1 MQTRDAGT
9 GGGARVSGGR
19 LGGPETQG
27 LVVALVYLVVTI
39 LFQHFYFTPD
49 SPVSASPGQFSAL
62 ACIFYMAFLGFIPL
76 LSLLPNAPLQ
86 WLLEYNAALACI
98 CYMAFLGFMD
108 DWLLEYNAA
117 LAYICYMAFLGFID
131 DVLDIPWRVSSSPQ
145 SPPCL
150 SSYSGHTTIVIPK
163 PCGRSHPPKPYACPS
178 PFPLPPCRK
187 LILPSIAAQP
197 LLIPKPLRPLL
208 AGLAGE
214 EVAVWD
220 LGVLYKVYMGMLVI
234 SSPPLQTSCCFP
246 HFPPLLAPFPAPSR
260 PFPPPFLPFPAPSFP
275 LSRPHLLLFLPCSKL
290 ILPSIAAPPLL
301 MAYSGHT
308 TIVIPKPLR
317 PLLAG
322 LAGEEV
328 PVWDLGVLYKVYMGM
343 LVVFCSNSINILAG
357 VNGLEA
363 GQTAVIAASVLLFN
377 IWQIGEL
384 PGFKL
389 PLQPD
394 MQQAHLFSIYLIL
407 PLLACTLALLVFN
420 WYPSQV
426 FVGDTFTYFAGMTL
440 AVVGIMGH
448 FSETLLLLFLPQ
460 VINFIYSLP
469 QLFKYVPC
477 PRHRLP

>member
-1 MQTRDAGT
+1 MIRKASRRQIRKASLTANQAMLLD
-9 GGGARVSGGR
+9 RVWWYP
-19 LGGPETQG
+19 LPETPETQG

-49 SPVSASPGQFSAL
+49 SP
-62 ACIFYMAFLGFIPL
+62 
-76 LSLLPNAPLQ
+76 

-98 CYMAFLGFMD
+98 CYMAFLGF
-108 DWLLEYNAA
+108 
-117 LAYICYMAFLGFID
+117 ID
-131 DVLDIPWRVSSSPQ
+131 DVLDIPWRV
-145 SPPCL
+145 
-150 SSYSGHTTIVIPK
+150 
-163 PCGRSHPPKPYACPS
+163 
-178 PFPLPPCRK
+178 K
-187 LILPSIAAQP
+187 LILPSIAA
-197 LLIPKPLRPLL
+197 L
-208 AGLAGE
+208 
-214 EVAVWD
+214 
-220 LGVLYKVYMGMLVI
+220 
-234 SSPPLQTSCCFP
+234 
-246 HFPPLLAPFPAPSR
+246 
-260 PFPPPFLPFPAPSFP
+260 
-275 LSRPHLLLFLPCSKL
+275 
-290 ILPSIAAPPLL
+290 PLL

-328 PVWDLGVLYKVYMGM
+328 AVWDLGVLYKVYMGM

-363 GQTAVIAASVLLFN
+363 GQTAVIAAAVLLFN

-384 PGFKL
+384 PGLKL

-440 AVVGIMGH
+440 AVVGILGH

-460 VINFIYSLP
+460 VINFIYSIP
-469 QLFKYVPC
+469 QLFKFVPC
-477 PRHRLP
+477 PRHRLPKFDPATHRLTGSSDLNLVNLFLRLFGPCTEEHLCIRLLLFQVLPALPGTPCPFRYSLPFQVLPAVPGTPCRSRYSLPFQVPRALSGAPLAALANVAVTGPFALLCFTLLTPFVFAPLFPLPPGAHLSRRAFSCRWSLSLLSLPLVRCRYSLLSFASLPALSFKGGTNEAVHSNYTTL

>member
-1 MQTRDAGT
+1 
-9 GGGARVSGGR
+9 
-19 LGGPETQG
+19 PEAQG

-49 SPVSASPGQFSAL
+49 SP
-62 ACIFYMAFLGFIPL
+62 
-76 LSLLPNAPLQ
+76 

-98 CYMAFLGFMD
+98 CYMAFLGF
-108 DWLLEYNAA
+108 
-117 LAYICYMAFLGFID
+117 ID
-131 DVLDIPWRVSSSPQ
+131 DVLDIPWR
-145 SPPCL
+145 
-150 SSYSGHTTIVIPK
+150 I
-163 PCGRSHPPKPYACPS
+163 
-178 PFPLPPCRK
+178 K
-187 LILPSIAAQP
+187 LILPSIAA
-197 LLIPKPLRPLL
+197 L
-208 AGLAGE
+208 
-214 EVAVWD
+214 
-220 LGVLYKVYMGMLVI
+220 
-234 SSPPLQTSCCFP
+234 
-246 HFPPLLAPFPAPSR
+246 
-260 PFPPPFLPFPAPSFP
+260 
-275 LSRPHLLLFLPCSKL
+275 
-290 ILPSIAAPPLL
+290 PLL

-328 PVWDLGVLYKVYMGM
+328 AVWDLGVLYKVYMGM

-363 GQTAVIAASVLLFN
+363 GQTAVIAAAVLLFN

-440 AVVGIMGH
+440 AVVGILGH

-469 QLFKYVPC
+469 QLFKFVPC
-477 PRHRLP
+477 PRHRLPKFDPATHRLTGSNDLNLVNLFLRLFGPCTEEHLCIRLLLFQ

>member
-1 MQTRDAGT
+1 
-9 GGGARVSGGR
+9 
-19 LGGPETQG
+19 
-27 LVVALVYLVVTI
+27 
-39 LFQHFYFTPD
+39 
-49 SPVSASPGQFSAL
+49 
-62 ACIFYMAFLGFIPL
+62 
-76 LSLLPNAPLQ
+76 
-86 WLLEYNAALACI
+86 
-98 CYMAFLGFMD
+98 
-108 DWLLEYNAA
+108 
-117 LAYICYMAFLGFID
+117 
-131 DVLDIPWRVSSSPQ
+131 
-145 SPPCL
+145 
-150 SSYSGHTTIVIPK
+150 
-163 PCGRSHPPKPYACPS
+163 
-178 PFPLPPCRK
+178 
-187 LILPSIAAQP
+187 
-197 LLIPKPLRPLL
+197 
-208 AGLAGE
+208 
-214 EVAVWD
+214 
-220 LGVLYKVYMGMLVI
+220 
-234 SSPPLQTSCCFP
+234 
-246 HFPPLLAPFPAPSR
+246 
-260 PFPPPFLPFPAPSFP
+260 
-275 LSRPHLLLFLPCSKL
+275 
-290 ILPSIAAPPLL
+290 

-328 PVWDLGVLYKVYMGM
+328 AVWDLGVLYKVYMGM

-363 GQTAVIAASVLLFN
+363 GQTAVIAAAVLLFN

-440 AVVGIMGH
+440 AVVGILGH

-469 QLFKYVPC
+469 QQTFRSSFPFPHAPHPSQSPSPLPFPLDPFLLPLVVPSQLFKFVPC
-477 PRHRLP
+477 PRHRLPK

>member
-1 MQTRDAGT
+1 MLRRNMFGFDINKRGSPAGEIKI
-9 GGGARVSGGR
+9 
-19 LGGPETQG
+19 PETQG

-49 SPVSASPGQFSAL
+49 SP
-62 ACIFYMAFLGFIPL
+62 
-76 LSLLPNAPLQ
+76 

-98 CYMAFLGFMD
+98 CYMAFLGF
-108 DWLLEYNAA
+108 
-117 LAYICYMAFLGFID
+117 ID
-131 DVLDIPWRVSSSPQ
+131 DVLDIPWRV
-145 SPPCL
+145 
-150 SSYSGHTTIVIPK
+150 
-163 PCGRSHPPKPYACPS
+163 
-178 PFPLPPCRK
+178 K
-187 LILPSIAAQP
+187 LVLPSIAA
-197 LLIPKPLRPLL
+197 L
-208 AGLAGE
+208 
-214 EVAVWD
+214 
-220 LGVLYKVYMGMLVI
+220 
-234 SSPPLQTSCCFP
+234 
-246 HFPPLLAPFPAPSR
+246 
-260 PFPPPFLPFPAPSFP
+260 
-275 LSRPHLLLFLPCSKL
+275 
-290 ILPSIAAPPLL
+290 PLL

-317 PLLAG
+317 PLVAG

-328 PVWDLGVLYKVYMGM
+328 AVWDLGVLYKVYMGM

-363 GQTAVIAASVLLFN
+363 GQTAVIAAAVLLFN

-440 AVVGIMGH
+440 AVVGILGH

-469 QLFKYVPC
+469 QLFKFVPC
-477 PRHRLP
+477 PRHRLPKFDPATHRLTGSNDLNLVNLFLRLFGPCTEEHLCIRLLLFQVLSALLCFSARLVLQGWYK

>member
-1 MQTRDAGT
+1 MVTPPCH
-9 GGGARVSGGR
+9 
-19 LGGPETQG
+19 LPETQG

-49 SPVSASPGQFSAL
+49 SP
-62 ACIFYMAFLGFIPL
+62 
-76 LSLLPNAPLQ
+76 

-98 CYMAFLGFMD
+98 CYMAFLGF
-108 DWLLEYNAA
+108 
-117 LAYICYMAFLGFID
+117 ID
-131 DVLDIPWRVSSSPQ
+131 DVLDIPWRV
-145 SPPCL
+145 
-150 SSYSGHTTIVIPK
+150 
-163 PCGRSHPPKPYACPS
+163 
-178 PFPLPPCRK
+178 K
-187 LILPSIAAQP
+187 LILPSIAA
-197 LLIPKPLRPLL
+197 L
-208 AGLAGE
+208 
-214 EVAVWD
+214 
-220 LGVLYKVYMGMLVI
+220 
-234 SSPPLQTSCCFP
+234 
-246 HFPPLLAPFPAPSR
+246 
-260 PFPPPFLPFPAPSFP
+260 
-275 LSRPHLLLFLPCSKL
+275 
-290 ILPSIAAPPLL
+290 PLL

-328 PVWDLGVLYKVYMGM
+328 AVWDLGVLYKVYMGM

-363 GQTAVIAASVLLFN
+363 GQTAVIAAAVLLFN

-384 PGFKL
+384 PGLKL

-440 AVVGIMGH
+440 AVVGILGH

-460 VINFIYSLP
+460 VINFIYSIP
-469 QLFKYVPC
+469 QLFKFVPC
-477 PRHRLP
+477 PRHRLPKFDPATHRLTGSSDLNLVNLFLRLFGPCTEEHLCIRLLLFQVLPAVPGTPCPSRYSLPFQVLPALPGTPCPSRYSLPFQVLPALPGTPCPSRYSLPFQVPLLSSASHYSPPSCLLPFSLSHPALTSLAAHSPVVGASLYFPSLLYSLLSFASLPALSFKGGTNEAVHSNYTTL

>member
-1 MQTRDAGT
+1 MLSAGNSKCDFSEGESSVPGVGGTVHFLCQPRIPMPPIPCLPHTPQTRDGN
-9 GGGARVSGGR
+9 GDSPLSPV
-19 LGGPETQG
+19 LCKPETQG

-49 SPVSASPGQFSAL
+49 SP
-62 ACIFYMAFLGFIPL
+62 
-76 LSLLPNAPLQ
+76 

-98 CYMAFLGFMD
+98 CYMAFLGF
-108 DWLLEYNAA
+108 
-117 LAYICYMAFLGFID
+117 ID
-131 DVLDIPWRVSSSPQ
+131 DVLDIPWRV
-145 SPPCL
+145 
-150 SSYSGHTTIVIPK
+150 
-163 PCGRSHPPKPYACPS
+163 
-178 PFPLPPCRK
+178 K
-187 LILPSIAAQP
+187 LILPSIAA
-197 LLIPKPLRPLL
+197 L
-208 AGLAGE
+208 
-214 EVAVWD
+214 
-220 LGVLYKVYMGMLVI
+220 
-234 SSPPLQTSCCFP
+234 
-246 HFPPLLAPFPAPSR
+246 
-260 PFPPPFLPFPAPSFP
+260 
-275 LSRPHLLLFLPCSKL
+275 
-290 ILPSIAAPPLL
+290 PLL

-328 PVWDLGVLYKVYMGM
+328 AVWDLGVLYKVYMGM

-363 GQTAVIAASVLLFN
+363 GQTAVIAAAVLLFN

-384 PGFKL
+384 PGLKL

-440 AVVGIMGH
+440 AVVGILGH

-469 QLFKYVPC
+469 QLFKVVPC
-477 PRHRLP
+477 PRHRLPKFDPATHRLTGSNDLNLVNLFLRLFGPCTEEHLCIRLLLFQVLSAFLCFSARLVLQGWYK